1 MNLRSI
7 LWEKKDKN
15 FLKGKFIYKKVTKEQ
30 ESRKGKFYHLKSLQ
44 KNVDS
49 SFYWRLY
56 WVDKNF
62 VKWLYESKNRKIKR
76 ESV

>member
-1 MNLRSI
+1 MNLRSN
-7 LWEKKDKN
+7 LWGKEEKISSKEN
-15 FLKGKFIYKKVTKEQ
+15 FIYKKVTKEQ
-30 ESRKGKFYHLKSLQ
+30 ESRKGKFYLPKSLQ

-49 SFYWRLY
+49 QFYWRLY

-62 VKWLYESKNRKIKR
+62 IKWLYESKNRKIKR